1 MQKIGMEA
9 QEVKAVIGSQ
19 LVLQFFLPLATA
31 ALHTAMA
38 FPILLKL
45 LQILMLSNTLLFVLC
60 TVITFA
66 VFALVYGAVYRLT
79 AKTYYKIVH

>member
-1 MQKIGMEA
+1 MKRYFSIFMLLSRS
-9 QEVKAVIGSQ
+9 VLYKLLAV
-19 LVLQFFLPLATA
+19 FFETA

-45 LQILMLSNTLLFVLC
+45 LQILMLSNTLLFVFC